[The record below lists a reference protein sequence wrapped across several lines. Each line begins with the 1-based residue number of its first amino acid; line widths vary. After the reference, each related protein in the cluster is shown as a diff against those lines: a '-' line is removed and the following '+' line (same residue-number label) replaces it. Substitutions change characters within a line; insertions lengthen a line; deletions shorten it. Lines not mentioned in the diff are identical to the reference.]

1 MNCIDA
7 VEGTVKSIING
18 LFQFFVESELD
29 DTEYI
34 RSIKRVMDS
43 TDTFLQNNKE
53 IAGDPKTLRNV
64 LYGYAKDLWMKHLA
78 NKTKTNNEDKEQA
91 LEKMEYYEYYF
102 DYIYCHGTY
111 PR

>member
-18 LFQFFVESELD
+18 LFQLFIESDLD

-34 RSIKRVMDS
+34 RYVKRVMDS
-43 TDTFLQNNKE
+43 TNIFLQDNKE
-53 IAGDPKTLRNV
+53 IAGIPETLKNV
-64 LYGYAKDLWMKHLA
+64 LYGYARDLWLKHLA
-78 NKTKTNNEDKEQA
+78 NKTKTDDDDKEQV

-102 DYIYCHGTY
+102 DYIYSHGTY
-111 PR
+111 PL

>member
-18 LFQFFVESELD
+18 LFQLFVESNLD

-34 RSIKRVMDS
+34 RYVKRVMDS
-43 TDTFLQNNKE
+43 TDTFLQDNKE
-53 IAGDPKTLRNV
+53 IAGNPQTLKNV
-64 LYGYAKDLWMKHLA
+64 LYGYARDLWLKRLA
-78 NKTKTNNEDKEQA
+78 DKMKTNDDDNDQIS
-91 LEKMEYYEYYF
+91 EKMEYYEYYF
-102 DYIYCHGTY
+102 EYIYNHGTY